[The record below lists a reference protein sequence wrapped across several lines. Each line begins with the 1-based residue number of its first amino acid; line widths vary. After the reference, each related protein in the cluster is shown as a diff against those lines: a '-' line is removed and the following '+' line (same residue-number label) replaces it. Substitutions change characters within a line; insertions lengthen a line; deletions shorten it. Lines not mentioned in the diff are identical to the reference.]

1 MEIDTAAELGAFLI
15 SSRHRTAMI
24 DEMGIW
30 GRIGHHA
37 SRRYEEGTPQGQSTE
52 KGSIRKADG
61 GEGTMCIG
69 RQEIALA
76 GLNEGKRASREVVL
90 RGHQPNS
97 QGVEIWLSPVSQ
109 EVATEN

>member
-1 MEIDTAAELGAFLI
+1 MEIDTAEERGASLI

-24 DEMGIW
+24 KEMGIC
-30 GRIGHHA
+30 GRTGHHA
-37 SRRYEEGTPQGQSTE
+37 CEQYGEGTPHGQSTE

-69 RQEIALA
+69 CQEIALA
-76 GLNEGKRASREVVL
+76 GLNKGKRALREVVL

-97 QGVEIWLSPVSQ
+97 QGMEIWLS
-109 EVATEN
+109 

>member
-1 MEIDTAAELGAFLI
+1 MEIDTAAERGASLI
-15 SSRHRTAMI
+15 PSRHRTAMI
-24 DEMGIW
+24 KEMGIW
-30 GRIGHHA
+30 GRTGHHA
-37 SRRYEEGTPQGQSTE
+37 SGRYGEGTPQGQSTE

-61 GEGTMCIG
+61 REGTMCIC

-76 GLNEGKRASREVVL
+76 GLNKGKRASRELVL

-109 EVATEN
+109 EIATEN